1 MPTIFTVAAALLGAA
16 VGSFLNVVIYRLP
29 LGLSIVSPPSS
40 CPRCDTRISALQ
52 NIPVVSYILLRGR
65 CAKCREPI
73 SIRYPL
79 VEALTS
85 VLTALLWLR
94 FGEDPLLFGIYFIFM
109 AAMVAVVFIDI
120 DHKII
125 PDSISLGGIV
135 LGFAASFFT
144 PVGWVDSLI
153 GIVAGAGSLFLV
165 AWGYHI
171 ITGKEGMG
179 MGDVKL
185 LGAIGAFLGWQSVLF
200 TIFVSSVTGS
210 VVGVVALKLMGEGR
224 DYEIPY
230 GPFIVL
236 GALAYLFRGPE
247 LIDWY
252 LSLMG

>member
-1 MPTIFTVAAALLGAA
+1 
-16 VGSFLNVVIYRLP
+16 
-29 LGLSIVSPPSS
+29 
-40 CPRCDTRISALQ
+40 
-52 NIPVVSYILLRGR
+52 
-65 CAKCREPI
+65 
-73 SIRYPL
+73 
-79 VEALTS
+79 
-85 VLTALLWLR
+85 
-94 FGEDPLLFGIYFIFM
+94 
-109 AAMVAVVFIDI
+109 MVAVVFIDL

-135 LGFAASFFT
+135 VGFVASFFT
-144 PVGWVDSLI
+144 PVGWVDSLM
-153 GIVAGAGSLFLV
+153 GILAGAGSLFAV
-165 AWGYHI
+165 AWGYHL

-200 TIFVSSVTGS
+200 TIFLSSIAGS

-236 GALAYLFRGPE
+236 GALTYLYRGPE